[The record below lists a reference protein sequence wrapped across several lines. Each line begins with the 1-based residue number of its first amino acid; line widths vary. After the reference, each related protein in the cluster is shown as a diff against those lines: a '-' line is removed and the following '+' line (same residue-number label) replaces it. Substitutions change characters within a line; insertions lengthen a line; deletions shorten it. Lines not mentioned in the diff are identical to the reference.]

1 MNTIVFLALLAVSI
15 QYLVLHWIGYINI
28 QKKKHDYVIALI
40 RFFFSVGWFVAMM
53 AVGCAKLHI
62 LHDTTLFATY
72 AMILGAGNFCAL
84 FVFIGFY
91 FEHER
96 IEQEWLEMLKIA
108 ALEEFGY
115 DGQAQKCKEQF
126 EKDFHCFYE
135 DCLAKYLRYALSKPE
150 QKGLI
155 SEGDLAIKRIS
166 KKEDRELKLF
176 LSAILLDKMGYTE
189 EAAERKQ
196 RFEKIAGKDY
206 KDELLKL
213 IEKEEA

>member
-15 QYLVLHWIGYINI
+15 QYLVLYWIGYINI
-28 QKKKHDYVIALI
+28 QKRNHDYVTALI
-40 RFFFSVGWFVAMM
+40 RFFFSAGWFVIMM
-53 AVGCAKLHI
+53 ATGCAKLHI
-62 LHDTTLFATY
+62 LHNTTLFATY
-72 AMILGAGNFCAL
+72 AMILEAGNFCAL
-84 FVFIGFY
+84 FVFIIFY
-91 FEHER
+91 FERER

-108 ALEEFGY
+108 ALEELGY

-150 QKGLI
+150 QDGLI
-155 SEGDLAIKRIS
+155 SEEDLAIKRIS

-176 LSAILLDKMGYTE
+176 LSAILLNKMGYAE
-189 EAAERKQ
+189 EAAERRQ
-196 RFEKIAGKDY
+196 RFEKITGKDY

>member
-1 MNTIVFLALLAVSI
+1 MNTIIFLALLAVSI

-40 RFFFSVGWFVAMM
+40 RFFFSIGWFVAMM

-62 LHDTTLFATY
+62 LHNTTLFATY

-84 FVFIGFY
+84 FIFIVFY
-91 FEHER
+91 FERER

-108 ALEEFGY
+108 ALEELGY

-135 DCLAKYLRYALSKPE
+135 DGLAKYLRYALSKPE
-150 QKGLI
+150 QDGLI

-166 KKEDRELKLF
+166 KTEDRELKLF
-176 LSAILLDKMGYTE
+176 LSAILLNKMGYAQ
-189 EAAERKQ
+189 EAAERRQ
-196 RFEKIAGKDY
+196 RFEKITGKDY
-206 KDELLKL
+206 KDELVNNSA
-213 IEKEEA
+213 IE

>member
-1 MNTIVFLALLAVSI
+1 MNTIIFLALLAVSI
-15 QYLVLHWIGYINI
+15 QYLVLYWIGYINI
-28 QKKKHDYVIALI
+28 QKKKHDYITALI

-72 AMILGAGNFCAL
+72 AIILGAGNFCAL
-84 FVFIGFY
+84 FVFIVFY
-91 FEHER
+91 FERER

-155 SEGDLAIKRIS
+155 SEGDLSIKRIS

-176 LSAILLDKMGYTE
+176 LSAILLDKMGYAE

>member
-1 MNTIVFLALLAVSI
+1 MNTIVLLALLAVGI
-15 QYLVLHWIGYINI
+15 QYLVLYWIGYINI
-28 QKKKHDYVIALI
+28 PKKHDYVTALI
-40 RFFFSVGWFVAMM
+40 RFFFSVGWFICMM
-53 AVGCAKLHI
+53 AIGCAKLHI

-84 FVFIGFY
+84 FVFIVFY
-91 FEHER
+91 FERER

-108 ALEEFGY
+108 ALEELGY

-135 DCLAKYLRYALSKPE
+135 DCLAKYLRYTLSKPE
-150 QKGLI
+150 QDGLI
-155 SEGDLAIKRIS
+155 SEEDLAIKRIS

-176 LSAILLDKMGYTE
+176 LSAILLEKMGYVE
-189 EAAERKQ
+189 EVAKRRQ
-196 RFEKIAGKDY
+196 RFEKITGKDY

-213 IEKEEA
+213 VEKEEA

>member
-1 MNTIVFLALLAVSI
+1 MDTIIFLALLAVSI
-15 QYLVLHWIGYINI
+15 QYLVLYWIGYINI
-28 QKKKHDYVIALI
+28 QKKKHDYITALI
-40 RFFFSVGWFVAMM
+40 RFFFSVGWFVVMM
-53 AVGCAKLHI
+53 AIGCAKLHI

-72 AMILGAGNFCAL
+72 AIILGAGNFCAL
-84 FVFIGFY
+84 FVFIVFY
-91 FEHER
+91 FERER

-155 SEGDLAIKRIS
+155 SEGDLSIKRIS

-176 LSAILLDKMGYTE
+176 LSAILLDKMGYAE

>member
-1 MNTIVFLALLAVSI
+1 
-15 QYLVLHWIGYINI
+15 
-28 QKKKHDYVIALI
+28 
-40 RFFFSVGWFVAMM
+40 MM

-72 AMILGAGNFCAL
+72 AIILGAGNFCAL
-84 FVFIGFY
+84 FVFIVFY
-91 FEHER
+91 FERER

-155 SEGDLAIKRIS
+155 SEGDLAIKQ
-166 KKEDRELKLF
+166 
-176 LSAILLDKMGYTE
+176 Y
-189 EAAERKQ
+189 
-196 RFEKIAGKDY
+196 FEKRRP
-206 KDELLKL
+206 
-213 IEKEEA
+213 

>member
-1 MNTIVFLALLAVSI
+1 MNTIIFLALLAVSI

-176 LSAILLDKMGYTE
+176 LSAILLDKMGYAE

>member
-1 MNTIVFLALLAVSI
+1 MDTIIFLALLAVSI
-15 QYLVLHWIGYINI
+15 QYLVLYWIGHINI
-28 QKKKHDYVIALI
+28 QKKKHDYVTALI
-40 RFFFSVGWFVAMM
+40 RFFFSVGWFICMM

-72 AMILGAGNFCAL
+72 SMILGAGNFCAL
-84 FVFIGFY
+84 FVFIVFY
-91 FEHER
+91 FECER

-108 ALEEFGY
+108 ALEELGY
-115 DGQAQKCKEQF
+115 DNQAQRCKEQF

-150 QKGLI
+150 QDGLI
-155 SEGDLAIKRIS
+155 SEGNLAIKRIS

-176 LSAILLDKMGYTE
+176 LSAVLLNKMGYVE

-196 RFEKIAGKDY
+196 LFEKITGKDY

>member
-15 QYLVLHWIGYINI
+15 QYLVLYWIGYINI
-28 QKKKHDYVIALI
+28 QKRNHDYVIALI
-40 RFFFSVGWFVAMM
+40 RFFFSVGWFICMM
-53 AVGCAKLHI
+53 AIGCAKLHI
-62 LHDTTLFATY
+62 LHNTTLFATY

-84 FVFIGFY
+84 FIFIVFY
-91 FEHER
+91 FERER

-108 ALEEFGY
+108 ALEELGY

-150 QKGLI
+150 QDGLI
-155 SEGDLAIKRIS
+155 SEGYLTIKRIS

-176 LSAILLDKMGYTE
+176 LSAILLDKMGYVE
-189 EAAERKQ
+189 EAAERRQ
-196 RFEKIAGKDY
+196 RFEKITGKDY

-213 IEKEEA
+213 VEKEEA

>member
-1 MNTIVFLALLAVSI
+1 MNTIIFLALLAVSI
-15 QYLVLHWIGYINI
+15 QYLVLYWIGYINI
-28 QKKKHDYVIALI
+28 QKKKHDYVTALI
-40 RFFFSVGWFVAMM
+40 RFFFSVGWFIAMIT
-53 AVGCAKLHI
+53 VGCAKLHI

-72 AMILGAGNFCAL
+72 AMILGTGNFCAL
-84 FVFIGFY
+84 FVFIVFY

-155 SEGDLAIKRIS
+155 SEGDLSIKRIS

-176 LSAILLDKMGYTE
+176 LSAILLDKMGYAE